1 MTSKNRITVN
11 FSSED
16 MIDVLKSIKEETG
29 RSVSKIIEEL
39 IEFRL
44 LKYERTSV
52 VRKVVNN
59 ARHRKGKSKVPD
71 VNYKV
76 ALKKT
81 GFKNGISFG
90 GGYGDIYGV
99 TDVVLKR
106 KLVRIFHSSQQAEN
120 DIRKAVREK
129 IKEEIRSQSFK
140 AWEQGC
146 FSHLGM
152 QDASYFLVLI
162 EKVLVTLYVND
173 EPYPDDGKPLK
184 VDDTDTLFIEY
195 TARNVYGIPF
205 VFENTPSARS
215 HELTPYLDFNRVC
228 YKTFADYAQ
237 NGWDRSKHS
246 HLIYIERATKSTK
259 GGFFIGVLYNK
270 NRQLSGRSIKKRL
283 DFGTEV
289 KVCFAHDFL
298 RIEKIS
304 SLSEESVRQNM
315 SKGLNKMTAAFSLP
329 PEPQQQQE
337 NK

>member
-11 FSSED
+11 FSSEE

-29 RSVSKIIEEL
+29 KSVSKIIEEL

-52 VRKVVNN
+52 VRKIVNN
-59 ARHRKGKSKVPD
+59 SRHRKGKSKVPD

-184 VDDTDTLFIEY
+184 VDDTDTRLLNTQPEMFTGSPLFLKI
-195 TARNVYGIPF
+195 T
-205 VFENTPSARS
+205 
-215 HELTPYLDFNRVC
+215 
-228 YKTFADYAQ
+228 
-237 NGWDRSKHS
+237 
-246 HLIYIERATKSTK
+246 
-259 GGFFIGVLYNK
+259 
-270 NRQLSGRSIKKRL
+270 RL
-283 DFGTEV
+283 
-289 KVCFAHDFL
+289 H
-298 RIEKIS
+298 
-304 SLSEESVRQNM
+304 
-315 SKGLNKMTAAFSLP
+315 AAM
-329 PEPQQQQE
+329 
-337 NK
+337 N

>member
-11 FSSED
+11 FSSEE

-29 RSVSKIIEEL
+29 KSVSKIIEEL

-59 ARHRKGKSKVPD
+59 ARHRKGKSKAPD

-129 IKEEIRSQSFK
+129 IKEELRSQSFK

-205 VFENTPSARS
+205 VFENNPSARS

-315 SKGLNKMTAAFSLP
+315 SKGLNKMTAAFSFP